1 MELIV
6 EAKVRPK
13 IIPVVNN
20 IYNRR
25 GVYPTIDE
33 LNEYAQKFMSIN
45 HDRFVCDIENCIVL
59 QQKGRLLT
67 TKALGTGDV
76 DVRSASVLSFKHDWE
91 NHELSMTFGI
101 SVQPKS
107 ENVELQ
113 LEQLRH
119 YVFKWM
125 RAEGTYIG
133 LGENEYW
140 GENGV
145 LCSFRV
151 EVDESD
157 VDVIA
162 FISEE

>member
-13 IIPVVNN
+13 IIPIANN
-20 IYNRR
+20 VYKHR
-25 GVYPTIDE
+25 GAYHTVDE
-33 LNEYAQKFMSIN
+33 LNQYAQKFMSIN
-45 HDRFVCDIENCIVL
+45 HDRFVCDIENCIDL

-67 TKALGTGDV
+67 AKALGTVDV
-76 DVRSASVLSFKHDWE
+76 DVRSASVLSFKNDWE

-107 ENVELQ
+107 DDVELQ

-119 YVFKWM
+119 YIFRWM
-125 RAEGTYIG
+125 QVEGAYIG
-133 LGENEYW
+133 LGEDEYW
-140 GENGV
+140 GDNGV
-145 LCSFRV
+145 VCTFRV
-151 EVDESD
+151 ELDESS

-162 FISEE
+162 FTSEE

>member
-1 MELIV
+1 MELMIEITV
-6 EAKVRPK
+6 KPK
-13 IIPVVNN
+13 IIPVANN
-20 IYNRR
+20 IHNRR

-45 HDRFVCDIENCIVL
+45 HDRFVCDIENCIDL

-67 TKALGTGDV
+67 AKALGTGDV

-91 NHELSMTFGI
+91 NHELSITFGI

-107 ENVELQ
+107 DDVELQ

-119 YVFKWM
+119 YIFKWM
-125 RAEGTYIG
+125 RVEGAYIG

-140 GENGV
+140 GDNGV